1 MYSTDL
7 IQRIF
12 HQKEK
17 GDSAPYDKVY
27 GDLLAQCFE
36 HSSSFDLSDRT
47 IYWGLFSDGRYQDII
62 SQYNETFY
70 FYLWNDPRDLEV
82 IIPARIY
89 TDSGVYSNVRDLPVS
104 ERKVKLYPEMWIVG
118 PSFPG
123 LEGITRRPLKLFQ
136 ASSLA
141 NREDRMSRLN
151 QLFVTLFQYYFEEK
165 PLLYEKEDYPQSNK
179 RLLNG

>member
-17 GDSAPYDKVY
+17 GDTAPYEKVY
-27 GDLLAQCFE
+27 GDLLAQRFE
-36 HSSSFDLSDRT
+36 DSSCFDLSGRT
-47 IYWGLFSDGRYQDII
+47 IYWGLFSDGSYKDII
-62 SQYNETFY
+62 SQHNETFY
-70 FYLWNDPRDLEV
+70 FYLWNDVRDFEV

-89 TDSGVYSNVRDLPVS
+89 TNSGVYSNVRDLPLS
-104 ERKVKLYPEMWIVG
+104 ERKVMFYSEMWVIG
-118 PSFPG
+118 SYFPG
-123 LEGITRRPLKLFQ
+123 LDGITRRPLKLFQ
-136 ASSLA
+136 AVSWS

-151 QLFVTLFQYYFEEK
+151 QLFMLLFQYYFEEE